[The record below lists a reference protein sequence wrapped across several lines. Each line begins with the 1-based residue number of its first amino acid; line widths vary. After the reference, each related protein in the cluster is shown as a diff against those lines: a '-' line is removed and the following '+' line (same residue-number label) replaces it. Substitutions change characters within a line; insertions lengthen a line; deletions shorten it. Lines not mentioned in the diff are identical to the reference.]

1 MTRIVL
7 AALVVFGF
15 AAFTTEVFAQ
25 AGQTVN
31 PVPITPPTLNTT
43 TLTCQI
49 NCDTLAMTCQNSCI
63 PTTAAA
69 AAAATSTTP
78 SSTSAAG
85 ACALSCTSQQLV
97 CKQRC

>member
-15 AAFTTEVFAQ
+15 AAFATEVFAQ

-69 AAAATSTTP
+69 AATPTTP
-78 SSTSAAG
+78 SSTS
-85 ACALSCTSQQLV
+85 ALSCTSQQLV

>member
-1 MTRIVL
+1 
-7 AALVVFGF
+7 
-15 AAFTTEVFAQ
+15 
-25 AGQTVN
+25 
-31 PVPITPPTLNTT
+31 
-43 TLTCQI
+43 
-49 NCDTLAMTCQNSCI
+49 MTCQNSCI

-69 AAAATSTTP
+69 AATPTTP